1 LQAIPRASGTRS
13 DFVGR
18 DVSGSFIKTVPEKG
32 APSYKEL
39 GINQTRA
46 NRALKLCGLPQ
57 AKREEFI
64 AELKTTEKGVTPNAV
79 WQRLRKEL
87 KCCVTGSE

>member
-1 LQAIPRASGTRS
+1 LADVRVGEELAAVPRANGSRGTLA
-13 DFVGR
+13 GR
-18 DVSGSFIKTVPEKG
+18 DSSGGLIKNPPEKA

-39 GINQTRA
+39 GINRNRA
-46 NRALKLCGLPQ
+46 NSALKLYDIPQ

-79 WQRLRKEL
+79 
-87 KCCVTGSE
+87 

>member
-1 LQAIPRASGTRS
+1 
-13 DFVGR
+13 
-18 DVSGSFIKTVPEKG
+18 VSPATHLDLAGLIEAFTEK
-32 APSYKEL
+32 
-39 GINQTRA
+39 IDI
-46 NRALKLCGLPQ
+46 PQ

-87 KCCVTGSE
+87 KSTKIRSPTMQKNSAVI